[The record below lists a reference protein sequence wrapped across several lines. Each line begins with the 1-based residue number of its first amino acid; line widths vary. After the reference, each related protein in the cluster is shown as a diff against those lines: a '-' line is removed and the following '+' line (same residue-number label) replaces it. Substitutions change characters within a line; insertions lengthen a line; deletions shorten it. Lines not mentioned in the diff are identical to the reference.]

1 MKFMLMMNAKGLLEE
16 PGDMQRAIA
25 HMVKLSEE
33 LHANGELVSTE
44 GLTGPDR
51 AKLVRAGKGGAPVVS
66 DGPFPESK
74 EFLLGYWLVDC
85 DGPERAYEIAARI
98 SAVPG
103 PGGAPANMPI
113 EVREVAGGSSEDEV

>member
-1 MKFMLMMNAKGLLEE
+1 MKFMLMMNAKGVLEDA
-16 PGDMQRAIA
+16 GDMERAIA

-33 LHANGELVSTE
+33 LQANGELVSTE
-44 GLTGPDR
+44 GLTGPDQ
-51 AKLVRAGKGGAPVVS
+51 AKLVRAGQGGVPVVS

-85 DGPERAYEIAARI
+85 DGPERAYEIAALI

-103 PGGAPANMPI
+103 PGGGPSNMPI
-113 EVREVAGGSSEDEV
+113 EVREVAGGSCADDV